1 MKIFYWSPHISH
13 VATVTAVINSI
24 KSVKKYSLDKMQCKL
39 IDSIGEWNDYEQQLK
54 ELNIETIKLY
64 KNQKYSNLPRYGF
77 IRSRIA
83 YWIIFLNSFF
93 SLKNCLEKFKPDFLI
108 IHLITSLPILLNF
121 IYNFDTKIIL
131 RVSGHPK
138 LNFARWLLWKILAKK
153 IYKVVCPTEATREFL
168 IKKRIFDAGK
178 VFLLRDPIIEVSKIN
193 ILKEEKIDQEYE
205 EITNLK
211 YLLTIGR
218 LTKQKNYFFLLDCF
232 AELTKL
238 YPEYKLIIIG
248 EGEDEKKLKSQ
259 IFKMNLKDKAFIL
272 PFKQNIFNFL
282 KRSDCFV
289 MSSLWED
296 PGFVLAEAVS
306 VNKIVISSD
315 CPNGPSEILLNGEGG
330 YLFNSNDKKSF
341 LKKFELFKNE
351 IPEKIFLKKLRAK
364 KNIKNYTLFRHFK
377 DLKNILVYEK

>member
-341 LKKFELFKNE
+341 LRKFELFKNE